1 MENKVTAYNLMD
13 ILESSVSKAKEN
25 IQRQYINNIKS
36 YFNDDNTPKLI
47 NININSKIIS
57 IPQMCITNLNP
68 ISIKNVNINFDCCI
82 EGIENNELMLN
93 LSKDDTKP
101 KINLSIVLNSEET
114 PEAVMRINDRLISE
128 YIP

>member
-36 YFNDDNTPKLI
+36 YFNNDNTPKLI

-101 KINLSIVLNSEET
+101 KINISIVLNSEET

>member
-101 KINLSIVLNSEET
+101 KINISIVLNSEET